1 MALETAQDLENFFD
15 TETHGVSAS
24 ISINGSSSSIKVIL
38 NREYFAVDGE
48 SVDVVASQ
56 PIAHCRSSDVTG
68 VDTDDSITISGT
80 TYSIVNIQPDNTGVT
95 ILILQD

>member
-48 SVDVVASQ
+48 SVDVVAGK
-56 PIAHCRSSDVTG
+56 PLAHCRSSDVTG
-68 VDTDDSITISGT
+68 VDTDDSLTISGT